1 MQYMVILTWE
11 PEKRDEVIERAQ
23 TLGIEPPEGMK
34 VIGRWAD
41 LDGGRT
47 FEVVETDDPKA
58 MVAAGGA
65 WSDLCK
71 IESTP
76 VMELEEAMKL
86 IPSK

>member
-1 MQYMVILTWE
+1 MQYMVIFTWE
-11 PEKRDEVIERAQ
+11 PEKRDKVIKRAQ

-47 FEVVETDDPKA
+47 FELVETDNPKA
-58 MVAAGGA
+58 MLAFSLS
-65 WSDLCK
+65 WCDLGK

-76 VMELEEAMKL
+76 VMEVAEAMKL